1 MNNPNEQA
9 PPRPTP
15 STDLRELFEAALAL
29 SPAERTTFLDAR
41 CTDASLRARLD
52 AMLRADAAGDGL
64 LSSSQIGHLASA
76 IGEAN
81 AEALPA
87 GSHIGPFEIER
98 VIGEGGSSTVF
109 QARRELEGATQ
120 RVALKLLRQ
129 NLLSPEAR
137 RRFGREQRALIQL
150 QHPHIARMIEGGL
163 TPEGLAYIALEL
175 VDGVPITDY
184 AAAHALG
191 MRERLQLFATVC
203 RAVDAAHRALIVH
216 RDLKPSNVL
225 VTPDG
230 EVKLLDFGIA
240 KLLADEVDAEATVLP
255 AFTPAYAA
263 PEQAAGGAIT
273 TATDVYALGV
283 VLGELLT
290 GERIR
295 GGHTPSGPNGASQ
308 SAATTTRRLRG
319 DIDAVLAKATE
330 PDPAQ
335 RYASAGEFAEEIRR
349 VLEGRPVH
357 ARPQTRWYRTR
368 RFVARHKGG
377 VATTVAFLLAI
388 FAALGI
394 AVWQAS
400 VAQREAAR
408 ARAEN
413 EFVAGLFD
421 PLRTG
426 VQQGEMPTTRQ
437 LLDAGVAQLNA
448 QFTGDDVALA
458 ELGELLARV
467 HIEIGAPDVARDL
480 AERAYAHA
488 RAAWG
493 EHDPRTLAELAR
505 RGEAAYYL
513 DRYAEAVADLEQATA
528 EMRAIG
534 LHDDD
539 YAFSME
545 DLGMAYGKVG
555 RYDEAIATQRVAY
568 DLLKNSGDRV
578 EIATAMN
585 NLGGAYLAA
594 GDAEQALQWRQRAYD
609 WHVAHGLGENRAA
622 LVTLGN
628 IARVEAGLGLWR
640 EALADL
646 ERLLPLR
653 AKIAGGLLQ
662 RWSTTSQACSTAFW
676 LWQLNKAERYCDQAL
691 AEAEREASP
700 TRPRAI
706 VLGFRGGL
714 RVRQGRYAQA
724 RDDLAESERLLATIE
739 GSHANYLYSDSLDK
753 AEMIRVEGT
762 PAQYAAAL
770 APLLPTPENEKK
782 LAASSALLLAR
793 FALACAQAGSD
804 VDACR
809 GDVATRARRLVSAV
823 HPGHPYRLP
832 AVTALALC
840 AVRVGD
846 AVDAITMLRPELIAA
861 QSELGADHP
870 WVGEAQAALA
880 TAATATGDDAL
891 AAEARR
897 EAGRIAGLLPPEHPL
912 RKRLLRVN

>member
-1 MNNPNEQA
+1 MTP
-9 PPRPTP
+9 P
-15 STDLRELFEAALAL
+15 STPTTSTNLRDLFEAALAL
-29 SPAERTTFLDAR
+29 APDERAAFLDAH
-41 CTDASLRARLD
+41 CADATSRARID
-52 AMLRADAAGDGL
+52 AMLRADASDAEPVSSRAVDS
-64 LSSSQIGHLASA
+64 LSRA
-76 IGEAN
+76 IGESPA
-81 AEALPA
+81 ALPP
-87 GSHIGPFEIER
+87 GSRIGAFDIVR

-109 QARRELEGATQ
+109 EAHRELQGATQ

-150 QHPHIARMIEGGL
+150 EHPHIAHIIEGGI

-175 VDGVPITDY
+175 VEGMPITDY
-184 AAAHALG
+184 AAAHALDA
-191 MRERLQLFATVC
+191 RERLRLFATVC

-225 VTPDG
+225 VTTEG

-240 KLLADEVDAEATVLP
+240 KLLGDETGVDATVLP

-263 PEQAAGGAIT
+263 PEQVDGSAIT

-295 GGHTPSGPNGASQ
+295 GPNTLRAG
-308 SAATTTRRLRG
+308 SANAAHANATTTTTTTRRLRG
-319 DIDAVLAKATE
+319 DIDAVLTKATE

-349 VLEGRPVH
+349 VLEGHPVR

-377 VATTVAFLLAI
+377 VATTAAFLLAI
-388 FAALGI
+388 LAALGI
-394 AVWQAS
+394 AVWQADI
-400 VAQREAAR
+400 ARREAAR

-413 EFVAGLFD
+413 EFIAGLFD

-437 LLDAGVAQLNA
+437 LLEAGVAQLNA
-448 QFTGDDVALA
+448 QFAGDDAALA
-458 ELGELLARV
+458 DLEELFARV
-467 HIEIGAPDVARDL
+467 HVEIGVSDVARTL
-480 AERAYAHA
+480 AERAYGHA
-488 RAAWG
+488 RIAWG
-493 EHDPRTLAELAR
+493 ERDPRTLAALAR
-505 RGEAAYYL
+505 RGETAYHL
-513 DRYAEAVADLEQATA
+513 GRFADAVSDLEQATA
-528 EMRAIG
+528 AMRAIG
-534 LHDDD
+534 AHGDD
-539 YAFSME
+539 YAFAME
-545 DLGMAYGKVG
+545 DLGMTYNKVG
-555 RYDEAIATQRVAY
+555 RHAEAIAAQHVAY
-568 DLLKNSGDRV
+568 DLLKDSGDRV

-594 GDAEQALQWRQRAYD
+594 GDAEQSLQWRKRAYD

-622 LVTLGN
+622 LITLGN
-628 IARVEAGLGLWR
+628 IARVEHGLGHWR

-653 AKIAGGLLQ
+653 DKIAGGLLQ

-676 LWQLNKAERYCDQAL
+676 LWQLDKAEKYCEQAL

-706 VLGFRGGL
+706 VLGFRGSL

-724 RDDLAESERLLATIE
+724 REDLAESGRLLATIE
-739 GSHANYLYSDSLDK
+739 GSNANYLYGNSIDM

-770 APLLPTPENEKK
+770 APLLPTPEDEKK

-793 FALACAQAGSD
+793 FALVCTETPSEESACH
-804 VDACR
+804 
-809 GDVATRARRLVSAV
+809 GDPAARARNLVNAL
-823 HPGHPYRLP
+823 PKGQPYRLP
-832 AVTALALC
+832 AMTALALR
-840 AVRVGD
+840 AVHLGD
-846 AVDAITMLRPELIAA
+846 APGAVAMLRPELAA
-861 QSELGADHP
+861 ASELGADHP

-880 TAATATGDDAL
+880 IAAAAAGDIAL
-891 AAEARR
+891 ASTARHEAE
-897 EAGRIAGLLPPEHPL
+897 RIASLLPSGHPL
-912 RKRLLRVN
+912 RRRLLQTN